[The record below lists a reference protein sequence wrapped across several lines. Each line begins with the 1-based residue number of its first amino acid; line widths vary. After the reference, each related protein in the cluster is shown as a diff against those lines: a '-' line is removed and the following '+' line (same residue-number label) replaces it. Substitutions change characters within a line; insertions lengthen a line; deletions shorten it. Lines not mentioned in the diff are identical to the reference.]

1 VPAAVLDGPPPIETL
16 ADDLAGV
23 PLGIYVHVP
32 FCARRCGYCA
42 FTTYALGDDGDLPLQ
57 ERFVDGALAE
67 VALAARLLGGSR
79 PPITSV
85 FLGGGTPTMLSDD
98 QLGRLLAGITGHF
111 DHAPDLEVTVEANPD
126 GLRPGQLASLRE
138 AGATRISF
146 GLQST
151 SRRVLAVLDRTH
163 DPERAL
169 SAVADALDAGFAHVS
184 LDLIHGT
191 PHETEA
197 DWSATVAAAIASGVD
212 HISAYALA
220 VEPGTR
226 LAARVRGGAVPQ
238 PDPDVAAQRYR
249 TAERLLSATGF
260 EWYELSNWARSVAAR
275 CRHNDLYWSSHNWW
289 GVGPGAHSHLAG
301 VRWWN
306 ADHLGAWHDTVSAG
320 VPPGVAHEVLGGAE
334 RLLEHIML
342 GMRRSSGLSLTD
354 LGRTDEIPLLVE
366 DGLVELRGDRL
377 VLTLDGRLLADHVVR
392 RLA

>member
-16 ADDLAGV
+16 VDDLAGV

-42 FTTYALGDDGDLPLQ
+42 FITYALGDDGDLHVQ

-67 VALAARLLGGSR
+67 LALADRLLGGNR
-79 PPITSV
+79 PPISSV

-98 QLGRLLAGITGHF
+98 QLGRLLAGIFGGF
-111 DHAPDLEVTVEANPD
+111 DHAPDLEVTVEVNPD

-169 SAVADALDAGFAHVS
+169 SAVEDAFGAGFTHVS

-238 PDPDVAAQRYR
+238 PDPDVAARRYR
-249 TAERLLSATGF
+249 LAERLLSAAGF
-260 EWYELSNWARSVAAR
+260 EWYELSNWARSDASR
-275 CRHNDLYWSSHNWW
+275 CRHNDLYWNSHNWW

-306 ADHLGAWHDTVSAG
+306 PDHLGAWHDTISAG
-320 VPPGVAHEVLGGAE
+320 APPGAAHEVLGRAE
-334 RLLEHIML
+334 RHLEHIML
-342 GMRRSSGLSLTD
+342 GMRRSSGLALAD
-354 LGRTDEIPLLVE
+354 LGRAEEISLLVE
-366 DGLVELRGDRL
+366 DGLAQIRGDRL